1 MRFNTVP
8 GLFLVTI
15 LTACS
20 STPPPQSTTTGS
32 DRTVNGCSPTAG
44 YSWCTH
50 TNQCER
56 PWELGKKEEF
66 AQTKEAFDNFCG
78 NPVEKT
84 EG

>member
-1 MRFNTVP
+1 MRFITIL
-8 GLFLVTI
+8 GLFSVSI
-15 LTACS
+15 LSACS

-32 DRTVNGCSPTAG
+32 DRTVNGCIPTAG
-44 YSWCTH
+44 YSWCTS

-66 AQTKEAFDNFCG
+66 AQTKDAFDRFCN
-78 NPVEKT
+78 NPVEDV